1 MKDAEVEQTKQKAM
15 RPKLAGLQTQLSVT
29 AAEDNG
35 KEEEGFKTSGL
46 TACGKNTSQQYN
58 FSFYLLFTIRA

>member
-1 MKDAEVEQTKQKAM
+1 MKDAEVEQTKQ
-15 RPKLAGLQTQLSVT
+15 RPKLAGLQTQLSMT